1 MMGYKKSLLIGM
13 LCIGLLIAAP
23 SLAVTPYDD
32 VLVQQAMKNLEKENL
47 EEALDD
53 LTQAWQKGTHTAEKA
68 FLLGVVYRKML
79 NYPKAQEYLE
89 QAVSLKPNFPDAR
102 RLLADTLLAL
112 DKPDLAM
119 PQLQELERIGYQP
132 AQTAFLQGMAATKQ
146 KRYAEAVEYFR
157 KAEQDPSLA
166 QEAKLQISLAL
177 AAQNR
182 LKEAKQNLD
191 ELVALAPQTQTAG
204 FAQRYSNALERRI
217 KELSPF
223 HFYATLGLDWD
234 SNVTVQPGNA
244 SAAQLVSGRGDM
256 VYTYSGT
263 FEYNF
268 FPTKAYGLL
277 AQYYVMQNFHPRLST
292 FDQWTNI
299 LGLVPM
305 YQFTN
310 SKLWFPFSFNYTDL
324 QSDKYYTAFT
334 LAPTYLYMVS
344 PKTGL
349 EVKLRAAKEYYWFDE
364 SLQNLQFPFPQD
376 RRTDQSYGGSLGVY
390 YFFKEQEGFLQGRL
404 TYQHNFATGSNW
416 DMSSYQM
423 FLMAQYPF
431 TKRFKMSTFLNLLLE
446 PYDNKWFGTTS
457 LFEVPAI
464 HAKRRD
470 TTLMYGVNATYDIY
484 KGLEF
489 KVQYYLIRDYSN
501 ISIYDYT
508 RHIVGCQLG
517 FRY

>member
-1 MMGYKKSLLIGM
+1 MMGYKRGLLIAF
-13 LCIGLLIAAP
+13 LFSGLLIAAP

-32 VLVQQAMKNLEKENL
+32 VLVKQAAKNLEQENL
-47 EEALDD
+47 EEALED
-53 LTQAWQKGTHTAEKA
+53 LTQAWQKGTRTAEKA

-89 QAVSLKPNFPDAR
+89 QAVSLKPNFPEAR

-112 DKPDLAM
+112 DKTDLAVV
-119 PQLQELERIGYQP
+119 QLRELERMGYQP

-182 LKEAKQNLD
+182 LKEAKQKLD
-191 ELVALAPQTQTAG
+191 ELVALAPQTQAAG

-217 KELSPF
+217 KEISPF
-223 HFYATLGLDWD
+223 HFYATLGLDFD

-244 SAAQLVSGRGDM
+244 AAAQLVSGKGDM
-256 VYTYSGT
+256 VYTYSAT
-263 FEYNF
+263 LEYNF
-268 FPTKAYGLL
+268 FPTKPYGLL

-305 YQFTN
+305 YQFAH
-310 SKLWFPFSFNYTDL
+310 SKLWIPMSFNYIDL
-324 QSDKYYTAFT
+324 QSDKYYTAYI
-334 LAPTYLYMVS
+334 LAPTYLYMAT
-344 PKTGL
+344 PKIGL
-349 EVKLRAAKEYYWFDE
+349 ELKLRAAKEYYWFDN
-364 SLQNLQFPFPQD
+364 SLENLQFPFPQD
-376 RRTDQSYGGSLGVY
+376 RRTDQSYGGGLGMY
-390 YFFKEQEGFLQGRL
+390 YFFKEQEGFVQGRFS
-404 TYQHNFATGSNW
+404 YQHNFASGSNW
-416 DMSSYQM
+416 DVSSFQF

-431 TKRFKMSTFLNLLLE
+431 TSKFKGSMFVNLLLE
-446 PYDNKWFGTTS
+446 PYDNKWFGVTS

-464 HAKRRD
+464 HAKRHD
-470 TTLMYGVNATYDIY
+470 TTLIYGVNAIY
-484 KGLEF
+484 EIYRGLEF

-501 ISIYDYT
+501 IAIYDYT
-508 RHIVGCQLG
+508 RHIVGCQFG